1 MEPVL
6 AYVAVAVCSYLIG
19 SFSTSYIIGK
29 IKKVDL
35 KKTATK
41 NLGASNTAVVLG
53 WKWGIVVGAA
63 DIFKGCLAVILTR
76 LLAPDY
82 PAICYVAGAC
92 AVFGHIFPFYLKFN
106 GGKGFATYIGVIL
119 GLDWKMAL
127 ILAFFI
133 ITLALVTNYIVTG
146 TMITVVTFPVYT
158 FFMTGEWYSALI
170 MALASAVIIYKHR
183 INLRRIKDGTES
195 KVRTMFQKNHKEV
208 AKAEIEKV
216 NRMEQEEKE
225 SLKEAE

>member
-1 MEPVL
+1 MEKVL
-6 AYVAVAVCSYLIG
+6 AYVVVALCSYLIG

-53 WKWGIVVGAA
+53 WKWGILVGAV
-63 DIFKGCLAVILTR
+63 DIFKGCLAVVLTR

-82 PAICYVAGAC
+82 PAICYVAAAC
-92 AVFGHIFPFYLKFN
+92 AVFGHIFPFYLKFS

-119 GLDWKMAL
+119 GLDWKMAF

-133 ITLALVTNYIVTG
+133 IVLSFITNYIVTG

-158 FFMTGEWYSALI
+158 FFMTMEWYSALI
-170 MALASAVIIYKHR
+170 IALASAVIIYKHR
-183 INLRRIKDGTES
+183 INLRRIKEGTES
-195 KVRTMFQKNHKEV
+195 KVRTMFRKDHKET
-208 AKAEIEKV
+208 AKAAIEKV
-216 NRMEQEEKE
+216 NQMEQERKEVPEK
-225 SLKEAE
+225 AD